1 MEKSKMKETYFIY
14 RDKKAVERQSDGVEF
29 CKIPEFYDNKI
40 YFYCAEYM
48 IFWTSIE
55 DIGDLSKAKNFKLK
69 NKIIPV
75 TLKEICSNGLV
86 DYINFI
92 KQYDIQNK
100 KFVDVTY
107 IRL

>member
-1 MEKSKMKETYFIY
+1 MIIKFIFI
-14 RDKKAVERQSDGVEF
+14 VQ
-29 CKIPEFYDNKI
+29 N
-40 YFYCAEYM
+40 YM
-48 IFWTSIE
+48 IFLTSIE
-55 DIGDLSKAKNFKLK
+55 DIGDLSKAKDFKLK

-100 KFVDVTY
+100 KILGVTY
-107 IRL
+107 INL